1 MGSDVVLDIGR
12 QAVMVTLM
20 ISAPFLLVALGIGL
34 IVSVFQAA
42 TQINEPSLSF
52 IPKLVGLLLTLIV
65 GGPWILSSLMDYTR
79 HILKDIP
86 LLSQ

>member
-1 MGSDVVLDIGR
+1 MGPDAVLDLGR
-12 QAVMVTLM
+12 QAVMVTVM
-20 ISAPFLLVALGIGL
+20 ISAPLLLVALIIGL

-52 IPKLVGLLLTLIV
+52 IPKLIGLLLTLV
-65 GGPWILSSLMDYTR
+65 LGGPWILSILTDYTR

>member
-1 MGSDVVLDIGR
+1 MGSEAVLNIGR

-20 ISAPFLLVALGIGL
+20 ISAPLLLVALVIGL

-52 IPKLVGLLLTLIV
+52 IPKLVGLLLTLVI
-65 GGPWILSSLMDYTR
+65 GGPWILSSLIDYTR
-79 HILKDIP
+79 HVLKDIP